1 MVHVI
6 SGKRASAAVAF
17 GLALLVANAGLGSS
31 LVRATSPCDSITGDP
46 NPPIGS
52 PEPDIIGHIL
62 ASGTNVGISGATVR
76 LYVCDGSTPSLV
88 ASTTTTSGGLYGFP
102 DLSGPAWY
110 FVQAVITGPLA
121 GKTPSQGTSNPTD
134 LIDVGPGATGVDLTF
149 E

>member
-1 MVHVI
+1 MNRLLVCFAGVM
-6 SGKRASAAVAF
+6 AAVAVVWMTAQSGPAF
-17 GLALLVANAGLGSS
+17 RPVHADS
-31 LVRATSPCDSITGDP
+31 TPCDSITGDP

-52 PEPDIIGHIL
+52 PEPDIVGHIL

-88 ASTTTTSGGLYGFP
+88 ASTTTTTGGVYGFL

-110 FVQAVITGPLA
+110 YVQAVITGPLT
-121 GKTPSQGTSNPTD
+121 GKSPTGVTNNPTS
-134 LIDVGPGATGVDLTF
+134 LIDVGPGATGVDFTF